1 MSATT
6 STTSAAAASG
16 WAKAPII
23 PAMPA
28 LVMAPPARSRSAT
41 SGSPRARSHPQ
52 PRAAQS
58 PQKPPV
64 AADGARPMLAM
75 EILPALANAAG
86 CVPSE
91 LDESRRCPSF
101 QDTWRFRL
109 LRRPADPRASRAPAV
124 SRPPPRG
131 VQQSCTSLRAVGFG
145 TQPSSSS
152 STRRTSSESS
162 DPRAASSCC
171 ATSANGR
178 LPAIMV
184 ATAEAWPAAR
194 WACRTAPP
202 RSPADMLMRT
212 NPPLPLKRC
221 RLRVNRP

>member
-109 LRRPADPRASRAPAV
+109 LRRPADPRASRLYPARPLAECSNRAPPCAPWGSGRNPQVRVRQGARAV
-124 SRPPPRG
+124 SRAIHVR
-131 VQQSCTSLRAVGFG
+131 
-145 TQPSSSS
+145 
-152 STRRTSSESS
+152 
-162 DPRAASSCC
+162 RAAAALRRRMAGCPRSWWRRRRP
-171 ATSANGR
+171 GR
-178 LPAIMV
+178 LLAGR
-184 ATAEAWPAAR
+184 AEQHPLDHR
-194 WACRTAPP
+194 LTCSCGPILPCR
-202 RSPADMLMRT
+202 
-212 NPPLPLKRC
+212 
-221 RLRVNRP
+221 